1 MQELL
6 QLQAKNMKEN
16 TDSLRMNALSINNL
30 NFDVKKLSETVI
42 TNKQAANDES
52 IKDDKRTEEL
62 GKNLKSLADVI
73 NKNIKVAMANGGG
86 ETLGKQVTDI
96 KRPEASGLRKVL
108 FGENAKKTTEE
119 LGKES
124 WGRKVGLGSA
134 SAGIS
139 GFLDKREEKKALAKE
154 KSAFIDNA
162 MKHDPNTYRTASLPS
177 QGEEGA
183 RAKAA
188 KQFDD
193 IKAKEKELADIQTK
207 INSAKSAGYN
217 PLAKDVKA
225 RDAAAGSLAK
235 TDPRLTKDFTQ
246 QPVKEMSEDQ
256 MEADRQKKEFDSQS
270 LSKQDTVIKSE
281 AELGKTLTESLAIQ
295 KESLEVLKE
304 IAEGGGGGGLLGK
317 IGSMI
322 TGAVTTVAAGGA
334 AAAATGAATAGG
346 GLAATA
352 GTALTMAAPAAIM
365 AAPFVAAG
373 MKKREI
379 EANPNAEEFKD
390 NPYAMTV
397 RGEAGTIKE
406 AGAANSRKA
415 MKQASRKE
423 IEDIVASDFSDEELK
438 QEYGADREG
447 LQKWLKEN
455 PDKSARFQMG
465 VPSVGAKALS
475 KAADTGYGGETYS
488 ADNTGSADEGTGPTS
503 TSSKTSATLSGPNAD
518 AIKAQ
523 MNGGGRDSAFDAPA
537 GMKVTS
543 DTTEN
548 VNQGGLKGSRR
559 KQTSEGISIANEM
572 VVPGQ
577 PLSDKQM
584 GTIKMAMSMGNKYP
598 KEIMDQYES
607 QKSEWEVRSK
617 AEHEA
622 REAKLTPEQKQKRF
636 EELKK
641 IGMDEPEDDPNH
653 PSNKPKVTPTPTAP
667 EVAPTVTPTPTA
679 PEVAPTATPTPSLA
693 PSTSGDEIN
702 SRNADIANS
711 KAEESTG
718 GNTVINA
725 PTTNNSSGGSGVDPS
740 TMKSPIRNPES
751 SVDRYIANRYGG

>member
-16 TDSLRMNALSINNL
+16 TDSLRMNALSINKL

-73 NKNIKVAMANGGG
+73 NKNIKVAMAKGGG

-139 GFLDKREEKKALAKE
+139 GFLDKREEKKALVKE
-154 KSAFIDNA
+154 KSAFVDNA
-162 MKHDPNTYRTASLPS
+162 MKYDPNTYRTASLPS

-193 IKAKEKELADIQTK
+193 IKAKEKELASIQTK

-225 RDAAAGSLAK
+225 RDTAAGELAK
-235 TDPRLTKDFTQ
+235 TDPRLAKDFTQ

-256 MEADRQKKEFDSQS
+256 MEADRQKKDSDSQS
-270 LSKQDTVIKSE
+270 STKQDTLIKSQS
-281 AELGKTLTESLAIQ
+281 ELGKTLTESLAIQ

-304 IAEGGGGGGLLGK
+304 IAESGGGGLLGK

-334 AAAATGAATAGG
+334 AAAATGAAAAGG

-352 GTALTMAAPAAIM
+352 GTALTMAAPAAIL

-406 AGAANSRKA
+406 AGASNSRKA

-523 MNGGGRDSAFDAPA
+523 MNGGGKTGDAAFDVPA

-548 VNQGGLKGSRR
+548 IPGGKRR
-559 KQTSEGISIANEM
+559 KQTSTGMSIANEM

-584 GTIKMAMSMGNKYP
+584 AIIKMSMSMGNKYP
-598 KEIMDQYES
+598 KEVMDQYES

-622 REAKLTPEQKQKRF
+622 REAKLTPEQKQQRY
-636 EELKK
+636 ENLKK

-667 EVAPTVTPTPTA
+667 EVAPTVTPTP
-679 PEVAPTATPTPSLA
+679 SLA
-693 PSTSGDEIN
+693 PSTSGDEIT

>member
-16 TDSLRMNALSINNL
+16 TDSLRMNALSINKL

-73 NKNIKVAMANGGG
+73 NKNIKVAMAKGGG

-139 GFLDKREEKKALAKE
+139 GFLDKREEKKALVKE
-154 KSAFIDNA
+154 KSAFVDNA
-162 MKHDPNTYRTASLPS
+162 MKYDPNTYRTASLPS

-193 IKAKEKELADIQTK
+193 IKAKEKELASIQTK

-225 RDAAAGSLAK
+225 RDTAAGELAK
-235 TDPRLTKDFTQ
+235 TDPRLAKDFTQ

-256 MEADRQKKEFDSQS
+256 MEADRQKKDSDSQS
-270 LSKQDTVIKSE
+270 STKQDTLIKSQS
-281 AELGKTLTESLAIQ
+281 ELGKTLTESLAIQ

-304 IAEGGGGGGLLGK
+304 IAESGGGGLLGK

-334 AAAATGAATAGG
+334 AAAATGAAAAGG

-352 GTALTMAAPAAIM
+352 GTALTMAAPAAIL

-406 AGAANSRKA
+406 AGASNSRKA

-523 MNGGGRDSAFDAPA
+523 MNGGGKTGDAAFDVPA

-548 VNQGGLKGSRR
+548 IPGGKRR
-559 KQTSEGISIANEM
+559 KQTSTGMSIANEM

-584 GTIKMAMSMGNKYP
+584 AIIKHAMSMGNKYP

-667 EVAPTVTPTPTA
+667 EVAPTVTPTP
-679 PEVAPTATPTPSLA
+679 SLA
-693 PSTSGDEIN
+693 PSTSGDEIT

>member
-16 TDSLRMNALSINNL
+16 TDSLRMNALSINKL

-73 NKNIKVAMANGGG
+73 NKNIKVAMAKGGG

-139 GFLDKREEKKALAKE
+139 GFLDKREEKKALVKE
-154 KSAFIDNA
+154 KSAFVDNA
-162 MKHDPNTYRTASLPS
+162 MKYDPNTYRTASLPS

-193 IKAKEKELADIQTK
+193 IKAKEKELAGIQTK

-225 RDAAAGSLAK
+225 RDTAAGELAK
-235 TDPRLTKDFTQ
+235 TDPRLAKDFTQ

-256 MEADRQKKEFDSQS
+256 MEADRQKKDSDSQS
-270 LSKQDTVIKSE
+270 STKQDTLIKSQS
-281 AELGKTLTESLAIQ
+281 ELGKTLTESLAIQ

-304 IAEGGGGGGLLGK
+304 IAESGGGGLLGK

-334 AAAATGAATAGG
+334 AAAATGAAAAGG

-352 GTALTMAAPAAIM
+352 GTALTMAAPAAIL

-406 AGAANSRKA
+406 AGASNSRKA

-523 MNGGGRDSAFDAPA
+523 MNGGGKTGDAAFDVPA

-548 VNQGGLKGSRR
+548 IPGGKRR
-559 KQTSEGISIANEM
+559 KQTSTGMSIANEM

-584 GTIKMAMSMGNKYP
+584 AIIKMSMSMGNKYP
-598 KEIMDQYES
+598 KEVMDQYES

-622 REAKLTPEQKQKRF
+622 REAKLTPEQKQQRY
-636 EELKK
+636 ENLKK

-667 EVAPTVTPTPTA
+667 EVAPTVTPTP
-679 PEVAPTATPTPSLA
+679 SLA
-693 PSTSGDEIN
+693 PSTSGDEIT

>member
-16 TDSLRMNALSINNL
+16 TDSLRMNALSINKL

-73 NKNIKVAMANGGG
+73 NKNIKVAMAKGGG

-139 GFLDKREEKKALAKE
+139 GFLDKREEKKALVKE
-154 KSAFIDNA
+154 KSAFVDNA
-162 MKHDPNTYRTASLPS
+162 MKYDPNTYRTASLPS

-193 IKAKEKELADIQTK
+193 IKAKEKELASIQTK

-225 RDAAAGSLAK
+225 RDTAAGELAK
-235 TDPRLTKDFTQ
+235 TDPRLAKDFTQ

-256 MEADRQKKEFDSQS
+256 MEADRQKKDSDSQS
-270 LSKQDTVIKSE
+270 STKQDTLIKSQS
-281 AELGKTLTESLAIQ
+281 ELGKTLTESLAIQ

-304 IAEGGGGGGLLGK
+304 IAESGGGGLLGK

-334 AAAATGAATAGG
+334 AAAATGAAAAGG

-352 GTALTMAAPAAIM
+352 GTALTMAAPAAIL

-406 AGAANSRKA
+406 AGASNSRKA

-523 MNGGGRDSAFDAPA
+523 MNGGGKTGDAAFDVPA

-548 VNQGGLKGSRR
+548 IPGGKRR
-559 KQTSEGISIANEM
+559 KQTSTGMSIANEM

-584 GTIKMAMSMGNKYP
+584 AIIKHAMSMGNKYP

-622 REAKLTPEQKQKRF
+622 REAKLTPEQKQQRY
-636 EELKK
+636 ENLKK

-667 EVAPTVTPTPTA
+667 EVAPTVTPTP
-679 PEVAPTATPTPSLA
+679 SLA
-693 PSTSGDEIN
+693 PSTSGDEIT

>member
-1 MQELL
+1 
-6 QLQAKNMKEN
+6 
-16 TDSLRMNALSINNL
+16 
-30 NFDVKKLSETVI
+30 
-42 TNKQAANDES
+42 
-52 IKDDKRTEEL
+52 
-62 GKNLKSLADVI
+62 
-73 NKNIKVAMANGGG
+73 
-86 ETLGKQVTDI
+86 
-96 KRPEASGLRKVL
+96 
-108 FGENAKKTTEE
+108 
-119 LGKES
+119 
-124 WGRKVGLGSA
+124 
-134 SAGIS
+134 
-139 GFLDKREEKKALAKE
+139 
-154 KSAFIDNA
+154 
-162 MKHDPNTYRTASLPS
+162 
-177 QGEEGA
+177 
-183 RAKAA
+183 
-188 KQFDD
+188 
-193 IKAKEKELADIQTK
+193 
-207 INSAKSAGYN
+207 
-217 PLAKDVKA
+217 
-225 RDAAAGSLAK
+225 
-235 TDPRLTKDFTQ
+235 
-246 QPVKEMSEDQ
+246 
-256 MEADRQKKEFDSQS
+256 
-270 LSKQDTVIKSE
+270 
-281 AELGKTLTESLAIQ
+281 
-295 KESLEVLKE
+295 
-304 IAEGGGGGGLLGK
+304 
-317 IGSMI
+317 
-322 TGAVTTVAAGGA
+322 
-334 AAAATGAATAGG
+334 
-346 GLAATA
+346 
-352 GTALTMAAPAAIM
+352 
-365 AAPFVAAG
+365 
-373 MKKREI
+373 
-379 EANPNAEEFKD
+379 
-390 NPYAMTV
+390 
-397 RGEAGTIKE
+397 
-406 AGAANSRKA
+406 

-523 MNGGGRDSAFDAPA
+523 MNGGGKTGDAAFDVPA

-548 VNQGGLKGSRR
+548 IPGGKRR
-559 KQTSEGISIANEM
+559 KQTSTGMSIANEM

-584 GTIKMAMSMGNKYP
+584 AIIKMSMSMGNKYP
-598 KEIMDQYES
+598 KEVMDQYES

-622 REAKLTPEQKQKRF
+622 REAKLTPEQKQQRY
-636 EELKK
+636 ENLKK

-667 EVAPTVTPTPTA
+667 EVAPTVTPTP
-679 PEVAPTATPTPSLA
+679 SLA
-693 PSTSGDEIN
+693 PSTSGDEIT